1 MKRII
6 PILFLFF
13 TLGTYAQYSVLEIGD
28 ALPGSENMKCST
40 TGKTIGLHDIA
51 EENGLL
57 VIFSCNTCP
66 FVIAWEDR
74 YPMVNKIADENKVG
88 MVLLNSNYTKRDGDD
103 SYEAMQAHAKKYSYQ
118 WPYLVDMESKLA
130 NAFGAQT
137 TPHVFL
143 FDKNMKLVY
152 KGAIDDNHKNAD
164 EVKEFY
170 LKDALNSLGKGTEIK
185 NKETKNLGCSIKRKT
200 S

>member
-1 MKRII
+1 MKRFI
-6 PILFLFF
+6 PFLFLLF
-13 TLGTYAQYSVLEIGD
+13 TLGSFAQYPVLKIGD
-28 ALPGSENMKCST
+28 SLPGSENMRCST
-40 TGKTIGLHDIA
+40 SGNTLGLHDIA
-51 EENGLL
+51 DENGLL

-74 YPMVNKIADENKVG
+74 YPTVHQIASDNKVG
-88 MVLLNSNYTKRDGDD
+88 MVLLNSNYMKRDGDD
-103 SYEAMQAHAKKYSYQ
+103 SYEAMQVHAKKYNYK
-118 WPYLVDMESKLA
+118 WPYLLDVESKLA

-170 LKDALNSLGKGTEIK
+170 LKDALNSLGKGTDIK